1 LQPADRALNFPAL
14 AVSSKDSTVLTRRSL
29 PSFPM
34 RRHHLDAALFHG
46 VAKPVCIGRFVVQ
59 QIRRPFLCDARIHES
74 FNRVDF
80 SVLSGRS
87 ERRDGNTAGL
97 SQQHDLGSLSFFGLT
112 HFKTPF
118 FAGEKVPSPIACDQ
132 SSSFRRSMTAIN
144 RRHAATITPASVQ
157 ALCRLQQVE
166 GDGYRSGK
174 SCHRAPF
181 FRIQRMPS
189 RQARGSTRGRP
200 PSGDGSGS
208 SNRSLIRFHC
218 ESLRNGFGAVLDPV
232 VFGRRRFGHM
242 DRVINMRAS
251 PFALNRM
258 QIACH

>member
-1 LQPADRALNFPAL
+1 LQPADRALDFPAL
-14 AVSSKDSTVLTRRSL
+14 AVSPKNAAVLSRRFLS
-29 PSFPM
+29 SFPM
-34 RRHHLDAALFHG
+34 RRYQLNASLLQC
-46 VAKPVCIGRFVVQ
+46 VAKPVGVGRLVVQ

-80 SVLSGRS
+80 SVLSGRG
-87 ERRDGNTAGL
+87 ECRNRHTASL
-97 SQQHDLGSLSFFGLT
+97 SQQHDLGSLSFFGLS

-132 SSSFRRSMTAIN
+132 SKSFRRSIAAIR
-144 RRHAATITPASVQ
+144 RRHAPTINPASVQ

-200 PSGDGSGS
+200 PSGDGSRS
-208 SNRSLIRFHC
+208 SNKSLIRFHC

-232 VFGRRRFGHM
+232 VFGRRRCGHM

-251 PFALNRM
+251 PFALTGM